1 MIATWANA
9 EPASRAQDVSSL
21 CGQVFIP
28 LIRLEAVVEQL
39 QCAPEVQQAFAK
51 YLAFRRKQ
59 LIDRFETM
67 SLPQTWEGGQ
77 RFAAGDARLL
87 IAGGHDVAWQ
97 SLRSVPTATKRCS
110 LT

>member
-9 EPASRAQDVSSL
+9 DPANRSQEVGSL

-28 LIRLEAVVEQL
+28 LIRLEALVDQL
-39 QCAPEVQQAFAK
+39 QCGPEVQQAFNK

-67 SLPQTWEGGQ
+67 AVPNTGHVCQWSP
-77 RFAAGDARLL
+77 AGDAHLL

-97 SLRSVPTATKRCS
+97 SLR
-110 LT
+110 